1 MAPLAN
7 LSGRY
12 HQIVI
17 VWHGLIW
24 SNSFF
29 KRFIAAAKRQHNG
42 LKLQWTTHTHVVI
55 SVTRFLDYLFNI
67 WPFTTMEMCP
77 KRVTNFSKHV
87 QNFAEF
93 VNKPSGNGQILLTF
107 SQSGEISLN
116 LVTLVVMKNGG
127 EASTLVWNQYFS
139 ANLSASHIQS
149 TEYRI
154 CCWYYWIF

>member
-1 MAPLAN
+1 MVFSNDLVLPQKG
-7 LSGRY
+7 STM
-12 HQIVI
+12 
-17 VWHGLIW
+17 GL
-24 SNSFF
+24 NYNEL
-29 KRFIAAAKRQHNG
+29 H
-42 LKLQWTTHTHVVI
+42 THTCSHQCDQI
-55 SVTRFLDYLFNI
+55 SRLFVQYLAIYNNGNVPKKGNKFLKV
-67 WPFTTMEMCP
+67 C
-77 KRVTNFSKHV
+77 SK
-87 QNFAEF
+87 FCRI
-93 VNKPSGNGQILLTF
+93 VNKPSGNGNILLTF